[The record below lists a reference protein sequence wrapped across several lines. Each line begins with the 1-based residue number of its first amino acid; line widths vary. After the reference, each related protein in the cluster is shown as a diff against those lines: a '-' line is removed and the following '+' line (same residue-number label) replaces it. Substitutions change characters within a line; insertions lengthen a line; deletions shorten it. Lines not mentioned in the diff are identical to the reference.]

1 MWLDVGIY
9 CATCDEQSI
18 LFDGMV
24 KIRLNVMQMG
34 CLGLKN
40 PEMKSRR
47 DCWDVYSVL
56 VTMKIKLR
64 EKKWAIEIIQFG
76 M

>member
-47 DCWDVYSVL
+47 DC
-56 VTMKIKLR
+56 
-64 EKKWAIEIIQFG
+64 
-76 M
+76 